1 MFSSLKIGLVLVMLA
16 GAGGGYLYVNK
27 LQKDNA
33 VLKTNQIKLE
43 TAVQESNQVI
53 EQQTK
58 DLKKIRSTLKK
69 VEEVN
74 AKLQADRDALNNR
87 LGSVVNN
94 SLRAVLGRAPLQ
106 AVISDRR
113 EQLMAEVSGLVAERA
128 TQFGISIEEV
138 RIKKADLPSENSEAI
153 YRRMQTERQQEAA
166 QIRAVGEEKSRF
178 IRAEAEKNKTILLAE
193 AQRDGDILRGQ
204 GDAEKNKILGKAF
217 SQDPEFFSFYRSMQ
231 AYSRA
236 LSEGDTTMVLS
247 PKSDFFGVN
256 CSLSNY
262 FVF

>member
-74 AKLQADRDALNNR
+74 AKLQADRDALNDR
-87 LGSVVNN
+87 LGKHDIGN
-94 SLRAVLGRAPLQ
+94 L
-106 AVISDRR
+106 
-113 EQLMAEVSGLVAERA
+113 AEKKPGLVEKIINKASDSAARCMEIA
-128 TQFGISIEEV
+128 SGSPLTEEELNGTPN
-138 RIKKADLPSENSEAI
+138 RECPSFWPSDNT
-153 YRRMQTERQQEAA
+153 TE
-166 QIRAVGEEKSRF
+166 
-178 IRAEAEKNKTILLAE
+178 
-193 AQRDGDILRGQ
+193 
-204 GDAEKNKILGKAF
+204 
-217 SQDPEFFSFYRSMQ
+217 
-231 AYSRA
+231 
-236 LSEGDTTMVLS
+236 
-247 PKSDFFGVN
+247 
-256 CSLSNY
+256 
-262 FVF
+262 

>member
-74 AKLQADRDALNNR
+74 AKLQADRDALNKR
-87 LGSVVNN
+87 LGKHDIGN
-94 SLRAVLGRAPLQ
+94 L
-106 AVISDRR
+106 
-113 EQLMAEVSGLVAERA
+113 AENKPGLVEKIINKASDSAARCMEIA
-128 TQFGISIEEV
+128 SGSPLTEEE
-138 RIKKADLPSENSEAI
+138 LNGTPNSFWPDSNT
-153 YRRMQTERQQEAA
+153 TE
-166 QIRAVGEEKSRF
+166 
-178 IRAEAEKNKTILLAE
+178 
-193 AQRDGDILRGQ
+193 
-204 GDAEKNKILGKAF
+204 
-217 SQDPEFFSFYRSMQ
+217 
-231 AYSRA
+231 
-236 LSEGDTTMVLS
+236 
-247 PKSDFFGVN
+247 
-256 CSLSNY
+256 
-262 FVF
+262 